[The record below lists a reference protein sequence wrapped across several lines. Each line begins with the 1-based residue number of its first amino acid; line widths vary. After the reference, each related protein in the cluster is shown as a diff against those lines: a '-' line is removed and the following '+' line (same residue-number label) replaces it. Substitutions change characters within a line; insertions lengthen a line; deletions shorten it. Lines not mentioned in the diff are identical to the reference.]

1 MPDVP
6 RYRQIADALRHLISS
21 GQLAAGEL
29 VPSARRIAAEH
40 GVALATATRVLADL
54 RDDGLVRAVPGV
66 GTVVVDR
73 PGRAPRP
80 ARPAAPARPDLR
92 ELRTEQVVAVAT
104 ALADEDGLAGLSMR
118 RIAAELGVATM
129 SLYPRVRGKEEL
141 LVLMLDAVF
150 AEFPPP
156 TPPPG
161 ADWRVRV
168 ELLARAQ
175 WAGYQRHPW
184 APGLMS
190 MSRPQKVPHGMVH
203 TEALLRAFDGFGL
216 DRTTMMHAAVTVA
229 GYVRGCAVNLESEVR
244 AEQDTGLTAD
254 QWMRATQPAFDA
266 VIAAGGFPL
275 LTAIGEE
282 PEIAMDLD
290 SLFEFGLGRLLDGF
304 AVWLEGR
311 GRSATGP

>member
-6 RYRQIADALRHLISS
+6 RYRRIADALRDRISA
-21 GQLAAGEL
+21 GDLAPGEL

-66 GTVVVDR
+66 GTVVVDS

-80 ARPAAPARPDLR
+80 ARAAPPSGPDPR

-104 ALADEDGLAGLSMR
+104 ALADEDGLAALSMR

-129 SLYPRVRGKEEL
+129 SLYPRVRGKDEL
-141 LVLMLDAVF
+141 LVLMLDRVF

-161 ADWRVRV
+161 AGWRVRV

-175 WAGYQRHPW
+175 WAAYRRHPW
-184 APGLMS
+184 SPGLMS
-190 MSRPQKVPHGMVH
+190 LSRPQKAPHGMVH

-216 DRTTMMHAAVTVA
+216 DRTTLVHAAVTVA
-229 GYVRGCAVNLESEVR
+229 GYVRGLAINLESELR

-266 VIAAGGFPL
+266 VLAAGGFPM
-275 LTAIGEE
+275 LTAIGAE
-282 PEIAMDLD
+282 PEIDMDLD
-290 SLFEFGLGRLLDGF
+290 SLFEFGLARLLDGF
-304 AVWLEGR
+304 AGWLPPTR
-311 GRSATGP
+311 